1 MIVRILGEGQF
12 DVPDE
17 DVDALN
23 ELDDELQA
31 AVDDGDVDRF
41 TAALGQLLARLR
53 EHASPHD
60 LDDLVVSDV
69 VLPGTD
75 STLEEVRG
83 LLADD
88 GLIPG

>member
-17 DVDALN
+17 DLDHLN
-23 ELDDELQA
+23 DLDDELQA
-31 AVDDGDVDRF
+31 AVDAGDHDRF
-41 TAALGQLLARLR
+41 SAALGLLLARVR
-53 EHASPHD
+53 EHASPHE
-60 LDDLVVSDV
+60 LTDLVPSDV

>member
-12 DVPDE
+12 DVPD
-17 DVDALN
+17 DDIDHLN
-23 ELDDELQA
+23 EFDDELQA
-31 AVDDGDVDRF
+31 AVDANDAGRF
-41 TAALGQLLARLR
+41 TAALGHLLARVR

-60 LDDLVVSDV
+60 LDDLVPSDV
-69 VLPGTD
+69 VLPGPDTSLD
-75 STLEEVRG
+75 EVRN

>member
-12 DVPDE
+12 DVPHE

-23 ELDDELQA
+23 DLDDELQA
-31 AVDDGDVDRF
+31 AVDAEDVDRF
-41 TAALGQLLARLR
+41 TVALGELLARVR
-53 EHASPHD
+53 VHASPHD
-60 LDDLVVSDV
+60 LADLVPSDV
-69 VLPGTD
+69 VLPGSD
-75 STLEEVRG
+75 SSLEEVRG